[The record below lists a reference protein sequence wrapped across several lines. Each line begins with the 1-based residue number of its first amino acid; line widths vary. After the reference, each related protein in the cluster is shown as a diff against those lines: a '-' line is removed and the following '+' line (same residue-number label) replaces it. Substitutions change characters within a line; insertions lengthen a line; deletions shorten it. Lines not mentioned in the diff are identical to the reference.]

1 MISRLRSIRLSWS
14 QFITVATTS
23 ALATAL
29 IISAA
34 VGHPPVPSAVVAA
47 LRHRIVV
54 HRTPVA
60 PTRSAVAAAI
70 PAASAAPAPAASP
83 SSVDTTTTSDSSA
96 DSSDSDA
103 ASSDSTGSTDS
114 TSSSTTTTAATT
126 TPAKPT
132 YKVKHVFVIAH
143 STTGYD
149 ATWGHRSVARYL
161 NGTLRP
167 KGTLLSGYRTL
178 GGAELPDYLAMI
190 SGQAPNPDTRTD
202 CSTYADFPS
211 SAKADKA
218 GQMSGHGCVYP
229 STVLTIGD
237 QVTASGKV
245 WKGYQDDMGKSAC
258 VHPNSGAADDAQL
271 PGAGPEYATRHNP
284 FIYFHS
290 LLDLGD
296 CSNDDVSLD
305 RLPVD
310 LRTVSKTPT
319 YSFISPGLCDDASAL
334 ACPGGRPGGL
344 GGEDAFLKLWVPR
357 ILASPAY
364 KRDGALI
371 IVFASTPAP
380 APESTST
387 STSTTTSTTPASTTT
402 ASTTTT
408 STTSTGAT
416 TTTATSTTTTSTTTT
431 PSAPVAGDSV
441 PVRTGALIVSQYA
454 ARGKTLSTAY
464 GPYSLLRSLED
475 LFGYTPLVNAAK
487 AKSFV
492 TSALPGA

>member
-1 MISRLRSIRLSWS
+1 MISRLAAIRLSWS

-54 HRTPVA
+54 HRTAVAQSPVA
-60 PTRSAVAAAI
+60 AAAAI
-70 PAASAAPAPAASP
+70 PTASAAPTPVASSSPADSGSA
-83 SSVDTTTTSDSSA
+83 SDSSA
-96 DSSDSDA
+96 GASGSSPA
-103 ASSDSTGSTDS
+103 TSDSTGSSDS
-114 TSSSTTTTAATT
+114 TSSSTSTTSTATNP
-126 TPAKPT
+126 PAKPT
-132 YKVKHVFVIAH
+132 YKVKHVFVIAL
-143 STTGYD
+143 STTSYD
-149 ATWGHRSVARYL
+149 ATWGHGSVATYL

-245 WKGYQDDMGKSAC
+245 WKGYQDDMGSSAC
-258 VHPNSGAADDAQL
+258 VHPNSGAADDVQL
-271 PGAGPEYATRHNP
+271 PGAGAEYATRHNP

-319 YSFISPGLCDDASAL
+319 YSFISPGVCDDASDL
-334 ACPGGRPGGL
+334 SCPAGRPGGL
-344 GGEDAFLKLWVPR
+344 AGEDAFLKLWVPR
-357 ILASPAY
+357 ILSSEAY

-371 IVFASTPAP
+371 IVFAATPTPAP
-380 APESTST
+380 ASTST
-387 STSTTTSTTPASTTT
+387 TTTSTTPASTTT
-402 ASTTTT
+402 T
-408 STTSTGAT
+408 STTSTST
-416 TTTATSTTTTSTTTT
+416 TSTSTTSTTATT
-431 PSAPVAGDSV
+431 ITSTTSSVPASGDSG
-441 PVRTGALIVSQYA
+441 PLRTGALIVSQYA
-454 ARGKTLSTAY
+454 ARGKTLSTPY

-492 TSALPGA
+492 KSALPDA